1 MDRSASSRTVALGPL
16 WDRIWVRRRQIVT
29 LVMTASVVMAVITF
43 FLAPWYKAEAELLPP
58 SEDEGG
64 VGLTSMLKGLAV
76 PGVRIPMQVAP
87 ADVFMIVLES
97 RRVNEKIVE
106 RFDLKRLYKQKLM
119 VDAVRELRRHASFKL
134 TQAGSIRISVE
145 DRDRQRAA
153 DMANAYADY
162 LDEFNRQS
170 RMTKGRR
177 TRLFIEGRLAE
188 TKQELAVTER
198 RLAEYQAKNKTVA
211 LTPEMSSAV
220 EQAATLYGRR
230 TALVVRLGVVR
241 GFSEGSEEEIQIQ
254 QELAQIDRQLGQLP
268 VTGLELVRLV
278 RDVKALEQVFAIL
291 TAQYEDARITEARD
305 VVTVELLDRAK
316 PPEKKSRPHR
326 TLMVAA
332 AFLASLLVGVG
343 MAVLKSEERAAPALR
358 AVAAD

>member
-1 MDRSASSRTVALGPL
+1 MDRSLPSRSVALGPL
-16 WDRIWVRRRQIVT
+16 WDRIWERRRQIVT
-29 LVMTASVVMAVITF
+29 LVMTASIIVGVIA
-43 FLAPWYKAEAELLPP
+43 FLLPPWYKAEAELLPP
-58 SEDEGG
+58 SEEESG
-64 VGLTSMLKGLAV
+64 VGLASMLKGMAI

-119 VDAVRELRRHASFKL
+119 VDAVRELRRHANFKL
-134 TQAGSIRISVE
+134 TQAGSIRITVE

-153 DMANAYADY
+153 EMANAYADY
-162 LDEFNRQS
+162 LDEFNRQA

-188 TKQELAVTER
+188 TKQELAVAER

-211 LTPEMSSAV
+211 LTPEMSSAA
-220 EQAATLYGRR
+220 EQAASLYGRR

-241 GFSEGSEEEIQIQ
+241 NFSQGSEEEIQIQ
-254 QELAQIDRQLGQLP
+254 QELSQIDQQLRQLP

-278 RDVKALEQVFAIL
+278 RDVKALEQVFVLL

-305 VVTVELLDRAK
+305 VVTVELLDRAT
-316 PPEKKSRPHR
+316 PPEKKSRPQR

-332 AFLASLLVGVG
+332 TFLASLLVGVG
-343 MAVLKSEERAAPALR
+343 MAVLRNEERAAPALR
-358 AVAAD
+358 AVVAE